1 MLSSS
6 SVTFFS
12 NGQLDTLTLWQGDV
26 WLTLFT
32 DNENVVQ
39 SGDESVVQG
48 VLDVNQVETTIVSF
62 LVNDGTDTTQVTTTG
77 DVDQLTN
84 VELDVVSDLTGSQV
98 DLDGVIDLDVWVWVS
113 DSSTIVSDNVWN
125 TLLTQLDL
133 LDLTQLVGSFFV
145 SDTVDSE
152 STLDVVDQSEVFV
165 GSFQGDNIHETS
177 WVGSVSSD
185 LTVNLNMT
193 LHHDSLNFTTV
204 QSVL

>member
-1 MLSSS
+1 MSSS

-62 LVNDGTDTTQVTTTG
+62 LVNDSTDTTQVTTTG

-133 LDLTQLVGSFFV
+133 LDLNQLVGSFFV

>member
-62 LVNDGTDTTQVTTTG
+62 LVNDSTDTTQVTTTG

-133 LDLTQLVGSFFV
+133 LDLNQLVGSFFV

>member
-62 LVNDGTDTTQVTTTG
+62 LVNDSTDTTQVTTTG

-84 VELDVVSDLTGSQV
+84 VELDVVSHLTGSQV

>member
-1 MLSSS
+1 MSSS

>member
-62 LVNDGTDTTQVTTTG
+62 LVNDSTDTTQVTTTG

>member
-133 LDLTQLVGSFFV
+133 LDLTQLVGSFLV

>member
-1 MLSSS
+1 MSSS

-62 LVNDGTDTTQVTTTG
+62 LVNDSTDTTQVTTTG